1 MQELVVTAVMG
12 CSTLSTVLLHT
23 MLAAEAV
30 IYNLVARKGQVV
42 QVVVAQEHSQEVER
56 LELLIRVAEAVAHNM
71 TLLVGVRVVLA
82 LLS

>member
-1 MQELVVTAVMG
+1 
-12 CSTLSTVLLHT
+12 

-56 LELLIRVAEAVAHNM
+56 LELLIQVAEAVAHNM
-71 TLLVGVRVVLA
+71 TLCLVGVRVVLA